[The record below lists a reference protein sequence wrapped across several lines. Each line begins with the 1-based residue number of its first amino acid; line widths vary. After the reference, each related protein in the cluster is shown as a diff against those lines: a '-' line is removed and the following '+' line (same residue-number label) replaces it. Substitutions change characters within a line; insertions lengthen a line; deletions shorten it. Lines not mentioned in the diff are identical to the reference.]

1 MDFKRISINYICLP
15 FFNYF
20 KKCRLSCLF
29 LIFTFLP
36 VVIFSQFKL
45 DSTKKVKYVA
55 VPVVFKTPETG
66 WAFGLSGSVSF
77 KTMPK
82 SDTLTR
88 TSVVQLLTIFS
99 ERGQNVQA
107 VDATIYFPKEKYIL
121 YLQTSHSYFP
131 DNFWGIGQNT
141 KNEYENKYAF
151 EQFFVSPHLKRK
163 VSKHLFVGAI
173 LDYQTVFNINSTPGG
188 IFDSTNFIGKTKYH
202 VAGLGASVSYDTRNG
217 TFWPTRGLFLQSN
230 FILYNNKLAST
241 YSFNKW
247 IVDLRY
253 YKQLFKNHI
262 VAFQLYNYI
271 TIGETPLRSMA
282 LLGGSNNLRGF
293 YQGRYRD
300 NSMYSAIAEYRAYLF
315 WRISACA
322 FFGIGDVYKNGSDI
336 NLNSLKHS
344 FGGGLRISIL
354 KKEKLNLRLDYGYS
368 DKYNQGFYFTVAECF

>member
-1 MDFKRISINYICLP
+1 MNNIFISVNHFNISFLYYFKRY
-15 FFNYF
+15 
-20 KKCRLSCLF
+20 RLSCLF

-36 VVIFSQFKL
+36 LIIFSQNKI
-45 DSTKKVKYVA
+45 DSTKKVKYVV
-55 VPVVFKTPETG
+55 VPVLFKTPETG
-66 WAFGLSGSVSF
+66 WAFGLSGSASF

-107 VDATIYFPKEKYIL
+107 IDATIYFPKETYIL

-151 EQFFVSPHLKRK
+151 EQFFLSPHLKRK
-163 VSKHLFVGAI
+163 VFKNLFVGAI
-173 LDYQTVFNINSTPGG
+173 LDYQTVFNINSSPGG
-188 IFDSTNFIGKTKYH
+188 IFDSTSFYGKTKYQ
-202 VAGLGASVSYDTRNG
+202 VAGIGASVSYDTRNG
-217 TFWPTRGLFLQSN
+217 TFWPTRGLFLQSS
-230 FILYNNKLAST
+230 FILYNNRLAST

-247 IVDLRY
+247 TIDLRY

-262 VAFQLYNYI
+262 AAIQLYNYT

-322 FFGIGDVYKNGSDI
+322 FFGIGDVYKNISDI
-336 NLNSLKHS
+336 NINSIKHS

-354 KKEKLNLRLDYGYS
+354 EKEKLNLRLDYGYS